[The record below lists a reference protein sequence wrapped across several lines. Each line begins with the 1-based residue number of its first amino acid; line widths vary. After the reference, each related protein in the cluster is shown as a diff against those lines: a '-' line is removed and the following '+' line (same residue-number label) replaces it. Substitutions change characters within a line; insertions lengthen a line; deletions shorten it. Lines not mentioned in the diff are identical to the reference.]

1 MKLLTL
7 LIGLVLILEG
17 LPYVAAPEAMQ
28 EWLKK
33 LSGISPG
40 RLRSVGL
47 IAMAVGIL
55 IIFVVQ
61 KTALFQ

>member
-1 MKLLTL
+1 MKLLML

-33 LSGISPG
+33 LSGISPD